1 MGNFVAKLGYRSPF
15 LNYDKLEF
23 NFQWPI
29 SSLRRKYYQIGAEWT
44 NPISEAS
51 TASIRLN
58 SVREPTYK
66 NIDSEIVSVGWGI
79 LKGANRY
86 EI

>member
-29 SSLRRKYYQIGAEWT
+29 SSFRRSYYQVGAEWT
-44 NPISEAS
+44 NPISDTNTSSLRVNAARES
-51 TASIRLN
+51 TF
-58 SVREPTYK
+58 K
-66 NIDSEIVSVGWGI
+66 DIDS
-79 LKGANRY
+79 
-86 EI
+86 